1 MPFAITA
8 LTASALDL
16 PNWLGF
22 DFLADLAK
30 AVEPLEERDLMKMH
44 VDMTRRSAI
53 FLAVYYC
60 RASMFMLAFNSKSLV
75 RNLFSLL
82 AGPLRLHP
90 DAAELA
96 EASLLDSSDAES
108 IKRRGISMRCD

>member
-1 MPFAITA
+1 
-8 LTASALDL
+8 
-16 PNWLGF
+16 
-22 DFLADLAK
+22 
-30 AVEPLEERDLMKMH
+30 
-44 VDMTRRSAI
+44 
-53 FLAVYYC
+53 
-60 RASMFMLAFNSKSLV
+60 MFMLAFDSKSLA

-108 IKRRGISMRCD
+108 IKRRGISMRCDWKLLIGAAGLHFLMLAMAMRLRAGLALLPLVIELSRE